1 MELFL
6 VAAKNIRRNRRRS
19 ILNISALAIG
29 LGIMVLALGWING
42 YDIYIYRALQNFE
55 TGHAQILNEAYID
68 EARRL
73 PVDINVP
80 KYTETRNTLAQR
92 EEVAAAS
99 GRINFSMKLSHGAM
113 SARLLGRAI
122 DPEHE
127 AGVTIIED
135 SIEAGRYLSS
145 ENRGILISKSLAEK
159 FDVGVGDT
167 MFITALD
174 KFGVDNL
181 VDAPVAGIFSYGYP
195 AIDDNVV
202 FFDLATA
209 MDLLSMEEE
218 VTKIVLRFREGRDLD
233 ALRGDIEEFLPELPA
248 WGTEVAVDP
257 GGSGDSTEGSA
268 TTGETREVEL
278 VAKSWRYFAQVAVSA
293 VRQDVGSFQI
303 LMTII
308 IFLIVIG
315 ILNSMSMSVHERV
328 REIGTLRAIGMKRR
342 QVTLLISMESIA
354 LGLIAFAAGAVISAP
369 LAVYLQTVGLDI
381 GQYMPENIPVPFGEL
396 FFAEFTLPHYLWAL
410 FTGVATATLG
420 AFLPARRAAK
430 LEIAEAMRTVR

>member
-19 ILNISALAIG
+19 ILNIAALAIG

-55 TGHAQILNEAYID
+55 TGHAQILNERYVD

-73 PVDINVP
+73 PVDINLP
-80 KYTETRNTLAQR
+80 EYGETRHALAQR
-92 EEVAAAS
+92 PEVEAAS
-99 GRINFSMKLSHGAM
+99 GRINFSMSLSHGAN

-127 AGVTIIED
+127 AGVTIIEE
-135 SIEAGRYLSS
+135 SIERGSYLSA
-145 ENRGILISKSLAEK
+145 EERGILISESLAEK
-159 FDVGVGDT
+159 FGVDVGET
-167 MFITALD
+167 MFVTALD
-174 KFGVDNL
+174 RFGVDNL
-181 VDAPVAGIFSYGYP
+181 LDARVVGIFSYGYP

-202 FFDLATA
+202 FFDLSTA
-209 MDLLSMEEE
+209 MDLLSMENE
-218 VTKIVLRFREGRDLD
+218 VTKIVLRFREGGDLD
-233 ALRGDIEEFLPELPA
+233 ASRAEIEEILPELPA
-248 WGTEVAVDP
+248 WGTEVAIDP
-257 GGSGDSTEGSA
+257 GR
-268 TTGETREVEL
+268 TGGERRQVEL
-278 VAKSWRYFAQVAVSA
+278 VVKSWRYFAQVAVSA
-293 VRQDVGSFQI
+293 VRQDVASFQI
-303 LMTII
+303 LMGII

-315 ILNSMSMSVHERV
+315 ILNSMSMSVHERI

-342 QVTLLISMESIA
+342 QVTFLISMESVA
-354 LGLIAFAAGAVISAP
+354 LGLVAFVAGGLLSAP

-396 FFAEFTLPHYLWAL
+396 FFAEFTVAHYLWAL
-410 FTGVATATLG
+410 ATGLATATVG
-420 AFLPARRAAK
+420 ALIPARRAAK

>member
-19 ILNISALAIG
+19 ILNIAALAIG
-29 LGIMVLALGWING
+29 LGIMILALGWING

-68 EARRL
+68 EQRRL

-80 KYTETRNTLAQR
+80 RYAETRQALANR
-92 EEVAAAS
+92 DDVVAAA
-99 GRINFSMKLSHGAM
+99 GRVNFTMNLSRGPN

-135 SIEAGRYLSS
+135 SLEEGSYLGPD
-145 ENRGILISKSLAEK
+145 NRGILISRSLAEK
-159 FDVGVGDT
+159 FEVGAGDT
-167 MFITALD
+167 MFVTAMD

-181 VDAPVAGIFSYGYP
+181 IDVPVAGVFSYGYP
-195 AIDDNVV
+195 AIDDNIV
-202 FFDLATA
+202 FFDLSTA
-209 MDLLSMEEE
+209 SDLLSMENE
-218 VTKIVLRFREGRDLD
+218 VTKIVLRFSEGTDLD
-233 ALRGDIEEFLPELPA
+233 AARAAIARDLSQLPA
-248 WGTEVAVDP
+248 
-257 GGSGDSTEGSA
+257 S
-268 TTGETREVEL
+268 EVEL

-303 LMTII
+303 MMGII

-315 ILNSMSMSVHERV
+315 ILNSMSMSVHERT

-342 QVTLLISMESIA
+342 QVTFLISMESIA
-354 LGLIAFAAGAVISAP
+354 LGLIAFLAGALISAP
-369 LAVYLQTVGLDI
+369 VAIFLQQVGLDI

-396 FFAEFTLPHYLWAL
+396 FFAEFTLAHYLWAL

-420 AFLPARRAAK
+420 AFVPARRAAK
-430 LEIAEAMRTVR
+430 LEIADAMRTVR